1 MLEMLTK
8 LGTVLGLVLG
18 TVAAISWHYGFQSVV
33 IGFLVLA
40 VTRIEVGR
48 MFHESVDLLNNDPNV
63 WPPRSTTDPEEH

>member
-1 MLEMLTK
+1 MLEMLTN

-18 TVAAISWHYGFQSVV
+18 DVAAISWHYGFQSVV

-48 MFHESVDLLNNDPNV
+48 MFHECVGLLNNDPNV